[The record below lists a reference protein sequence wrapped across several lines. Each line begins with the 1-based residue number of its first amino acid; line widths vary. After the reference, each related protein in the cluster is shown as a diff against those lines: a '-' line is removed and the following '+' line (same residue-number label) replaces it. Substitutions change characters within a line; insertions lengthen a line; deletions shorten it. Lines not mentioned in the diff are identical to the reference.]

1 MGSGSTRK
9 ITDSP
14 IIRIPKVSQKS
25 KGGVGGGGGGRQGST
40 PEEVA
45 SVCVSSFETK
55 LTKNHLLKDGLPVF
69 LKKNGSGVYDILLFN
84 KNVGSLNIKI
94 SGMVERCT
102 EMGVLYTGE
111 IKQKK
116 DEFYARFIRK

>member
-9 ITDSP
+9 STDSP
-14 IIRIPKVSQKS
+14 IIRIPKVSQRS
-25 KGGVGGGGGGRQGST
+25 KGGGSGGRQGNT

-45 SVCVSSFETK
+45 NVCVSSFETK
-55 LTKNHLLKDGLPVF
+55 LTRNRLLKNGLPVF
-69 LKKNGSGVYDILLFN
+69 LKKNGSGIYDILLFN
-84 KNVGSLNIKI
+84 KNIGSLNEKM
-94 SGMVERCT
+94 SEMVEICT
-102 EMGVLYTGE
+102 EMKVSYTGE